1 MLVLLCLSL
10 LFTIVGKTVL
20 AYSATVVRLHATTQY
35 NGNKHNKS
43 TQLIKLIVIC
53 GTLFQGSFYIKPQ
66 DNNTHTHTNNQM
78 TFANFTF
85 VFVAAAAAAAA
96 VLSLA
101 WPLRAV
107 GQIVMAPSTLVCCL
121 VAH

>member
-20 AYSATVVRLHATTQY
+20 AYSATVVWLHATTQY

-66 DNNTHTHTNNQM
+66 DNSTLTHTNNQM

-85 VFVAAAAAAAA
+85 VFVAAAAAA
-96 VLSLA
+96 VFSLA

-107 GQIVMAPSTLVCCL
+107 GQIVMPPSTLVCCL